1 MCVCFGGWGSDEEE
15 MCVCKCKSLR
25 GVSPSLLW
33 RLLNGSCTPGAGSAQ
48 YTSLNLSENPCVVL
62 LS

>member
-1 MCVCFGGWGSDEEE
+1 MCVQVQEFEGC
-15 MCVCKCKSLR
+15 
-25 GVSPSLLW
+25 VSPSLLW